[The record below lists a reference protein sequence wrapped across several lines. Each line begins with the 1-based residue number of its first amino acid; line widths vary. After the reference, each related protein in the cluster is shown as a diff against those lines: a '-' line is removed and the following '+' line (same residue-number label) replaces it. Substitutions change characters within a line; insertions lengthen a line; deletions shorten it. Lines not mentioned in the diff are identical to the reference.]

1 MISLFTDKQKTLGVN
16 MLNDSCFGYR
26 STWLV
31 FVVVAGVF
39 LRVLVMRLQPTAA
52 CFRLFWLPSLMPVAV
67 SCC

>member
-1 MISLFTDKQKTLGVN
+1 

-31 FVVVAGVF
+31 FAVVAGVF

-52 CFRLFWLPSLMPVAV
+52 CFRLFWLPSLTPVAV